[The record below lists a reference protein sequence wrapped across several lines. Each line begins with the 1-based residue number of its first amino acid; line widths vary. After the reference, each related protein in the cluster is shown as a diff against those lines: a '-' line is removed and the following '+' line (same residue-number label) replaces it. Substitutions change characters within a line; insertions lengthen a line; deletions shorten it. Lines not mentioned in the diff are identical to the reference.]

1 MMETYFEAAHTLTR
15 LRSGPTG
22 PFVDGFADSLSESG
36 YARATAREYLRAAAH
51 LGAWMGDQDL
61 HLDALGEDDLLA
73 FGAHLGSCVCSKRN
87 GGIYDNAVA
96 GARHFLSYL
105 RGRGVLPPSPAPAG
119 SEVPRLVAQFEGW
132 MRRHR
137 GVTTSTLGT
146 YRLILVELARKVGEP
161 DRFTA
166 ASLRKFVS
174 DRAALHG
181 QSRAKTVVTAV
192 RMFVRYLASHGLC
205 EARLVDAIPTIA
217 YWRLSSLPAY
227 LPAEEV
233 ERLVHAPDPATPAGR
248 RDRAIL
254 LLLARLGLRAGD
266 VVGLRLGDIDWKG
279 GTLVVC
285 GKGRRAARL
294 PLPQDVGDAILEHL
308 RDGRPTLDDDHV
320 FLRIRAPHQPLQC
333 SKAVADIVRLAA
345 ARAGVRPPCRGAHVL
360 RHSAATA
367 MVRSGVPLA
376 AIRMLLRHRSEGTT
390 AHYAKVDVPALRRI
404 ARPWP
409 LEVSSC

>member
-1 MMETYFEAAHTLTR
+1 MLETYFEAAHTLTR

-22 PFVDGFADSLSESG
+22 PFVDGFADSLSKSG
-36 YARATAREYLRAAAH
+36 YARATAREYLRAAVH
-51 LGAWMGDQDL
+51 LGAWMGDHDL
-61 HLDALGEDDLLA
+61 RLDALGEQALVA
-73 FGAHLGSCVCSKRN
+73 FAAHLGTCACLKCG
-87 GGIYDNAVA
+87 GGIYDNAVV
-96 GARHFLSYL
+96 GARHFLSHL
-105 RGRGVLPPSPAPAG
+105 RDRGVLPPVPVQVG
-119 SEVPRLVAQFEGW
+119 SEVPRLVKQFEQW
-132 MRRHR
+132 MLCHR
-137 GVTTSTLGT
+137 GVTASTLGA
-146 YRLILVELARKVGEP
+146 YRLILVELVRNVGEP
-161 DRFTA
+161 AGFTA

-192 RMFVRYLASHGLC
+192 RMFLRHLASHGLC

-227 LPAEEV
+227 LPAEDV
-233 ERLVHAPDPATPAGR
+233 ERLVHAPDLATPAGR

-266 VVGLRLGDIDWKG
+266 VVGLRFGDIDWKS
-279 GTLVVC
+279 GTLVVT

-294 PLPQDVGDAILEHL
+294 PLPQEVGDAILAHL
-308 RDGRPTLDDDHV
+308 CDGRPTLDDDHV
-320 FLRIRAPHQPLQC
+320 FLRIRAPQVSLQC
-333 SKAVADIVRLAA
+333 PKAVADIVRRAA
-345 ARAGVRPPCRGAHVL
+345 ARAGVRPPRGGAHVL

-367 MVRSGVPLA
+367 LVRSGVPLA
-376 AIRMLLRHRSEGTT
+376 AIRMLLRHRSEETT

-409 LEVSSC
+409 LEVSPC